1 MSGDKGMTMANARH
15 ALNFVQRELLGVLR
29 IGFGLIWCINIWF
42 DLHTQHLDHY
52 LNGYQSAMQSG
63 PHWLAPWLGSV
74 IGAFQAIG
82 PHTAAVISVVVE
94 ALIALSLLTGWWG
107 RAGSWLGLAYSL
119 FMFSTV
125 NTFGAPLVVGYT
137 DPGPWPPYIIAFVF
151 IIETQAW
158 QTLRFGVAQSHGKA
172 SRAVAQDNGARVAR
186 FLFGLLWA
194 FEAYWKWHPYF
205 IGHFLTYL
213 TPAAQGQPV
222 WIAAYIDAVIAMVGV
237 VGGTV
242 FGVLT
247 AIVET
252 LIAASLLSGR
262 ALRYGL
268 VLGALWSIGIWTTAE
283 GWGGPYGH
291 GFSSSPMPGDI
302 FGNAINY
309 AYIFL
314 FLMAVYGPWKRSAQH
329 ETSQSIEGSPEN
341 TA

>member
-1 MSGDKGMTMANARH
+1 MPNAKH
-15 ALNFVQRELLGVLR
+15 VLSFVQRELLGVLR

-42 DLHTQHLDHY
+42 DLHAQHLDHY
-52 LNGYQSAMQSG
+52 LSGYQSAMQSG

-107 RAGSWLGLAYSL
+107 RAGGWLGLVYSL

-125 NTFGAPLVVGYT
+125 TTLGAPFSLGYT

-151 IIETQAW
+151 ILETQAW
-158 QTLRFGVAQSHGKA
+158 RGLRLGSARDVNQGASPETHGN
-172 SRAVAQDNGARVAR
+172 SAVVAR
-186 FLFGLLWA
+186 ILFGLLWA

-213 TPAAQGQPV
+213 TPAAQGQPA
-222 WIAAYIDAVIAMVGV
+222 WIAAYIDAVIAVVGV
-237 VGGTV
+237 VGGAV
-242 FGVLT
+242 FGVFT

-268 VLGALWSIGIWTTAE
+268 VLGALWSVGIWTTAE

-291 GFSSSPMPGDI
+291 GFSASPMPGDI

-314 FLMAVYGPWKRSAQH
+314 FLLAVYGPWGRAAQH
-329 ETSQSIEGSPEN
+329 ETSYQAQERPAHPG
-341 TA
+341 